1 MIDERVEKYM
11 PPVRAAIKRYVKNRD
26 AFTDIYNRAYEA
38 VMNSMDVK
46 TGKTYCAY
54 CGAEYPLDDKAAA
67 QVSEHI
73 KTCEKHPMRAAE
85 AEVARLTA
93 LSTMKDDA
101 LDSYAEFYGRAASL
115 CGLPEDALPGSE
127 TDAIILQRLAEHDE
141 IARLTAA
148 LEEANSALISMVYQY
163 CYRPLDANKEPAI
176 DIYQHDFMSAGEEAF
191 AYLVEHGL
199 AKWTD
204 ESHYAI
210 LINSKTSLSVK
221 SDD

>member
-1 MIDERVEKYM
+1 MKSEI
-11 PPVRAAIKRYVKNRD
+11 
-26 AFTDIYNRAYEA
+26 FGTDRLRNIAKKCLPEYEA
-38 VMNSMDVK
+38 RFVLYAADK
-46 TGKTYCAY
+46 IDALR
-54 CGAEYPLDDKAAA
+54 AENERLRGF
-67 QVSEHI
+67 VGHI
-73 KTCEKHPMRAAE
+73 MTLGLAAE

-101 LDSYAEFYGRAASL
+101 LDSYAEFYGRAAGM
-115 CGLPEDALPGSE
+115 CGLPDDALPGAE